1 MRGVDTNVLVRF
13 FTRDDAAQFA
23 LASDLIR
30 AATDGELFVDP
41 VVLVEFNWTLRRVYR
56 MPRAE
61 VMNVLN
67 GLVEFVQFT
76 IGRRDLVV
84 RAILAAEEAGCDFSD
99 ALIALLHEDA
109 GCENTVT
116 FDERAQRLPQM
127 MPVRA

>member
-1 MRGVDTNVLVRF
+1 M
-13 FTRDDAAQFA
+13 
-23 LASDLIR
+23 
-30 AATDGELFVDP
+30 DP